1 VNARPGWNPG
11 VSVGVQSGWADASDA
26 AARRAVAAL
35 TPAGSARPT
44 DGVRTSVVAGL
55 RFFGGSALVGAAR
68 PVDRHGAWRAVVSFA
83 PAL

>member
-1 VNARPGWNPG
+1 
-11 VSVGVQSGWADASDA
+11 VGVQSGWTEASDA

-35 TPAGSARPT
+35 APDSRVT

-55 RFFGGSALVGAAR
+55 RFFGGSVLVGAAR
-68 PVDRHGAWRAVVSFA
+68 PVDRRASWKPVLSFA